1 MKLYR
6 ICPLCGAALDPDE
19 KCDCKQGYDKNDK
32 SKKKEERTNNICT
45 FIKSNGKGCS
55 KDFTDIRTNDL

>member
-32 SKKKEERTNNICT
+32 SKKKEKRTNNIGA
-45 FIKSNGKGCS
+45 FSESNGKRCC
-55 KDFTDIRTNDL
+55 KNTEHIRTNNL